1 MQAIAGL
8 LHGLF
13 HQRKTA
19 QGTSEEVPALAAGLG
34 NLRCFPPPAAN
45 NARTSSLALYVDYAS
60 SGLSIPCILDHAPN
74 TSPLEQSCSLP
85 ERSDVRAGTNQHDL
99 ISITTVLNPSQH
111 GAPILEK
118 DAHGLGSV

>member
-13 HQRKTA
+13 HKRKTA
-19 QGTSEEVPALAAGLG
+19 QGTSEEAPALAAGLG

-45 NARTSSLALYVDYAS
+45 NARTSSLASYVDYAS

-74 TSPLEQSCSLP
+74 TSPSSSLVRCP
-85 ERSDVRAGTNQHDL
+85 NVQTSERVQTST
-99 ISITTVLNPSQH
+99 ISSP
-111 GAPILEK
+111 
-118 DAHGLGSV
+118 